1 MADFTAALLDRPAV
15 QAACMIALEYLDD
28 ATAAAARLSDRT
40 DADALHDFRVAV
52 RRLRVTVRAYP
63 GLYESVPKKKR
74 GRLKKLA
81 RATNAARDAEVQLAW
96 FRDRAAQFTPAQRVA
111 LGPFRAR
118 LRARRRRAQTHTQL
132 KLQRRFDKLERKL
145 RRQLAAVQSD
155 PGVGGPPF
163 RAIAA
168 ATLVAHATA
177 LNARLASVS
186 ASSDPA
192 DLHATRIAA
201 KRLRYLLEPVG
212 SALPRGSKLV
222 QRLKSLQD
230 LFGELTD
237 AHMLETELREG
248 GEGTA
253 AATNLV
259 RAEVA
264 ALFTQLE
271 SEWSTVGKDLE
282 REVAIAARQLRPASK
297 PPRTPARRRRLRR
310 PLLRDLAGR

>member
-1 MADFTAALLDRPAV
+1 MADFTADLLDRPGV
-15 QAACMIALEYLDD
+15 QAACTVALAYLDD

-40 DADALHDFRVAV
+40 DGEALHDFRVAI

-74 GRLKKLA
+74 ERLKQLA
-81 RATNAARDAEVQLAW
+81 RTTNTARDTEVQLAW
-96 FRDRAAQFTPAQRVA
+96 FRDRAAQFTPAQRAA

-118 LRARRRRAQTHTQL
+118 LRARRRRARAHTQV
-132 KLQRRFDKLERKL
+132 KLQRRFDKLQRKL
-145 RRQLAAVQSD
+145 RRQLTAVQSD
-155 PGVGGPPF
+155 PGAGEPPF

-168 ATLVAHATA
+168 ATLVQHATA
-177 LNARLASVS
+177 LNARLANVS
-186 ASSDPA
+186 ASTEAA

-237 AHMLETELREG
+237 AHGLETELRGG
-248 GEGTA
+248 GEGTV
-253 AATNLV
+253 AATNLL

-264 ALFTQLE
+264 ALFTELE
-271 SEWSTVGKDLE
+271 SEWSTGGKDLE
-282 REVAIAARQLRPASK
+282 REVAMAARQLRPALK

-310 PLLRDLAGR
+310 PLLGDLAGR